1 MGIFGQKSAKQSS
14 AKKAVDFDAV
24 IDPEYKEE
32 LRQIGRE
39 HFKEMLS
46 AQAGRLE
53 RDITAMTQ
61 QVASDL
67 KIHMTRKLD
76 SMINILN
83 DEIASQLKERLREH
97 DRVANEA
104 QEQVS
109 ESLSRNA
116 QMVHEKYQQLS
127 INLQRVV
134 ADQEVMMA
142 TVFEDSKSQISAAQ
156 AEQTKVLEQLRKS
169 EEQTRQQADE
179 MLQTLRQTISSQASQ
194 LTQVYDENISMVAA
208 TRDSQASMIDNL
220 TKTTKALE
228 EQHQQLSQLLDKSL
242 ADQKA
247 MVADVINDNM
257 SRIVEHYLVGA
268 LGEKS
273 NLREQLP
280 AILEQMEEQ
289 KDAMAKDMRL

>member
-1 MGIFGQKSAKQSS
+1 MGIFGKKPAKQSS
-14 AKKAVDFDAV
+14 ANKAVDFEAV
-24 IDPEYKEE
+24 LDPQYKEE

-39 HFKEMLS
+39 HFKELLS
-46 AQAGRLE
+46 AQTGRLE

-83 DEIASQLKERLREH
+83 DEIANQLKERLREH

-104 QEQVS
+104 QEQVG

-142 TVFEDSKSQISAAQ
+142 TVFEDSKSQVSAAQ
-156 AEQTKVLEQLRKS
+156 AEQTRVLEQLRSS
-169 EEQTRQQADE
+169 EEKTRQQADE
-179 MLQTLRQTISSQASQ
+179 LMQTLRQTISSQASQ
-194 LTQVYDENISMVAA
+194 LSQVYDENISMVAA
-208 TRDSQASMIDNL
+208 TRDSQTSMLENL
-220 TKTTKALE
+220 TRTTKALE
-228 EQHQQLSQLLDKSL
+228 DQHQQLSQLLDKSI

-257 SRIVEHYLVGA
+257 SRIVEHYLIGA

-280 AILEQMEEQ
+280 TILEQMEEH
-289 KDAMAKDMRL
+289 KKAMAEDMRL